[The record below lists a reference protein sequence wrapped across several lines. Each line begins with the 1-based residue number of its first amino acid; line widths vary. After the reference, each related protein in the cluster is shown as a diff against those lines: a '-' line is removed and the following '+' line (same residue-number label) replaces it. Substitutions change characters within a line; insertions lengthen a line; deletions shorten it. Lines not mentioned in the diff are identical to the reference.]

1 MTASQQDNA
10 LQDDGIK
17 KLDLWIS
24 HETIKLTKINTQA
37 HCSKRVPNAM

>member
-1 MTASQQDNA
+1 MTSSQQDNA
-10 LQDDGIK
+10 LQDGIK

-37 HCSKRVPNAM
+37 HSSKRVPNAM